1 MSNAEDASSLMRRRR
16 SIRRFK
22 PDPLPR
28 GLVLQVVELACWAPS
43 AGNRQ
48 DWSFAVVSSPTM
60 KKDMADAVRRRWQAI
75 IAANSG
81 FALID
86 EVAAYAAG
94 FSDFEHAP
102 VVVVVS
108 ARRVDAF
115 QKHMLGEDAVA
126 TGGGMASA
134 AMAAQ
139 NLMLAAHALGL
150 GSCCM
155 TGALA
160 ARAELGRMIGLGRK
174 EEIVCLIA
182 LGRPD
187 ETPEAPARAPVEEVV
202 RFLE

>member
-1 MSNAEDASSLMRRRR
+1 MSTAEDAFSLIRQRR

-22 PDPLPR
+22 PDSLPR
-28 GLVLQVVELACWAPS
+28 PLVLQLIELACWAPS

-48 DWSFAVVSSPTM
+48 DWSFAVVSSPTV
-60 KKDMADAVRRRWQAI
+60 KREMADAVRRRWQAI

-86 EVAAYAAG
+86 EVAVYSARFG
-94 FSDFEHAP
+94 DFERAP

-108 ARRVDAF
+108 TRRVDAF
-115 QKHMLGEDAVA
+115 QKHMLGDDAVA
-126 TGGGMASA
+126 TVGSTASA

-160 ARAELGRMIGLGRK
+160 ARAELGRTIGLSRK
-174 EEIVCLIA
+174 QEIVCLIA
-182 LGRPD
+182 LGWPD
-187 ETPEAPARAPVEEVV
+187 ETPEGPARTPLEEVV
-202 RFLE
+202 RFVE